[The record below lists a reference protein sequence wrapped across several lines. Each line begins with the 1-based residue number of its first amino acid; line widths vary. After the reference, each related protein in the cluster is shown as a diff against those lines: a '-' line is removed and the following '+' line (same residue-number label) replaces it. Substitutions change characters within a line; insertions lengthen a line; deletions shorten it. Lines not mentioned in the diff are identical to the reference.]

1 MRELNIGDKTIRV
14 RATPLTLLYYKQA
27 FGSDLVGDLVKMK
40 DIENDPSK
48 FDSVTIMQIAWAM
61 AKADAGPGKQFPSFE
76 TWLSELEGFD
86 FSDPQMILAIMD
98 EAADG
103 FFRGGIQKGKQ
114 RTTGA

>member
-14 RATPLTLLYYKQA
+14 RATPLALLYYKQA

-76 TWLSELEGFD
+76 TWLSELAGFD
-86 FSDPQMILAIMD
+86 FSDPQMIWAIME

-103 FFRGGIQKGKQ
+103 FFRRGVEKGKQ
-114 RTTGA
+114 GAAGA